1 MTASPI
7 RKAVRIK
14 LATISSLGDP
24 GPTSCIGRAIGSPWS
39 ETYISCGK
47 MANRAEVGSVGL
59 SSPEDGV
66 EPLS

>member
-7 RKAVRIK
+7 RKAVRIS

-24 GPTSCIGRAIGSPWS
+24 VPTSCIGRAIGSPS
-39 ETYISCGK
+39 PETYIPCGE
-47 MANRAEVGSVGL
+47 MANRAEVGSIGL
-59 SSPEDGV
+59 SSHEDGV